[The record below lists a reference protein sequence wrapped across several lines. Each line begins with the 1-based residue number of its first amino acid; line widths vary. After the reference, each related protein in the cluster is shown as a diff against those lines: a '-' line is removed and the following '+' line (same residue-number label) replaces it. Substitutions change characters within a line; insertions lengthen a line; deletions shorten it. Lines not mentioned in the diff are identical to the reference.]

1 MGILTKVFM
10 TKKVYLFEKIKSML
24 ATLNIILRKGNEV
37 EKDYFV
43 GFCLRTFWAAVFENT
58 SFN

>member
-24 ATLNIILRKGNEV
+24 ATLNIILRRGNEV
-37 EKDYFV
+37 EK
-43 GFCLRTFWAAVFENT
+43 
-58 SFN
+58 